1 MKLSQ
6 IHEATY
12 ANQLTGAYTV
22 NLWNPDYDSDK
33 LTPPVFFKDRQ
44 VLLYSIRNPVAGDST
59 RDSTVLGIAAFGPKP
74 YEKVRK
80 VVADYFGEELDDFDF
95 GVVSLIDDKRLS
107 KTGISF
113 TRPSSLDQKRLFDDI
128 YQYLNRAK
136 SI

>member
-6 IHEATY
+6 LQEATY

-33 LTPPVFFKDRQ
+33 LTPPIFFKDRQ
-44 VLLYSIRNPVAGDST
+44 VLLYSIDTT
-59 RDSTVLGIAAFGPKP
+59 RDTTFLGIAAFGPKP